1 MKIAISG
8 KGGVGKTTLASLLAM
23 AYAEA
28 GYSVI
33 AIDANPDAN
42 LAMGLGIPPEVS
54 ERITPIVELQDLIY
68 ERTGAKPGTVGG
80 MFKLNPRVD
89 DIPDRFSIERNGIKL
104 LVMGTIKGPLAGCVC
119 PESAVLKA
127 LLMHLVLRRDEVVI
141 LDMDAGVEHLGRGTA
156 QGVDAFIIVVEPG
169 QRSLQTARTV
179 YKLAQGLGIARCY
192 VVGFKTKNE
201 AERQFIKENLPGLPI
216 LGFVDYNAD
225 IAQADI
231 QGINVFESVPQA
243 AADAKRIKDELKKLL
258 SGGS

>member
-28 GYSVI
+28 GYNVI

-42 LAMGLGIPPEVS
+42 LAMALGIPLEVS
-54 ERITPIVELQDLIY
+54 ERITPIIELQDLIY
-68 ERTGAKPGTVGG
+68 ERTGAKPGTIGG
-80 MFKLNPRVD
+80 VFKLNPRVD

-119 PESAVLKA
+119 PESAMLKA
-127 LLMHLVLRRDEVVI
+127 LLTHLILRSDEVVI

-156 QGVDAFIIVVEPG
+156 QDVDAFVIVVEPG

-179 YKLAQGLGIARCY
+179 HKLTKGLGITRCY
-192 VVGFKTKNE
+192 VVGFKTKND
-201 AERQFIKENLPGLPI
+201 AERQFIKKNLPGLPI
-216 LGFVDYNAD
+216 LGFIDYNAD
-225 IAQADI
+225 IAQTDI
-231 QGINVFESVPQA
+231 QGINAFESVPQA
-243 AADAKRIKDELKKLL
+243 AADVRKIKDELEKLEKL
-258 SGGS
+258 M